1 MGGSTLRGAALRA
14 SAGPRWR
21 VRAYPGAGQRD
32 GPEEAQ
38 PRMFTGIVEELGE
51 VISIE
56 RFDGAAQ
63 VTVRGPK
70 VTADAQPGDSIA
82 VNGTCLTVTGL
93 SGGGFTADIMAETLN
108 RTGLGGLAPGAPV
121 NLERSLRVGDRLGGH
136 MVQGHVDG
144 VGSVASRVSGE
155 HWDVVRITVP
165 PGLARYLVEKGS
177 IAVDGVSL
185 TVSALGGGPGE
196 RPWFEVSLIPATLAA
211 TTLGRVQPGSGVN
224 LEADV
229 IGKYVERMLHSEPA
243 AARS

>member
-1 MGGSTLRGAALRA
+1 
-14 SAGPRWR
+14 
-21 VRAYPGAGQRD
+21 
-32 GPEEAQ
+32 
-38 PRMFTGIVEELGE
+38 MFTGIVEELGE
-51 VISIE
+51 VVSIE
-56 RFDGAAQ
+56 SLDGAARI
-63 VTVRGPK
+63 TVRGPR
-70 VTADAQPGDSIA
+70 VTADVAHGDSIA
-82 VNGTCLTVTGL
+82 VNGVCLTATAVAGTT
-93 SGGGFTADIMAETLN
+93 FTADVMAETLN
-108 RTGLGGLAPGAPV
+108 RTGLGGLAPGSPV

-144 VGSVASRVSGE
+144 VGTVVSRATGE
-155 HWDVVRITVP
+155 RWDVVTNINP

-229 IGKYVERMLHSEPA
+229 IGKYVERMLHGEPTA
-243 AARS
+243 VRS